1 MPASVVATAMV
12 MRKQPTSAELCYRTV
27 LLRIKPILICL
38 VLLSLVTGFLISSFI
53 GIGIALFIMIR
64 WQFYPQG
71 VLVSGARTWSAA
83 LGWSREVVRHR
94 WVPTLLNTIV
104 FQVIAIVPGLIIG
117 FLLMVWLHLD
127 PITANLISS
136 LIYAVTVPLATI
148 GLTLFY
154 IEERKNPYFKEETP
168 RPANPKPRNRRSGNV
183 QA

>member
-1 MPASVVATAMV
+1 
-12 MRKQPTSAELCYRTV
+12 
-27 LLRIKPILICL
+27 
-38 VLLSLVTGFLISSFI
+38 
-53 GIGIALFIMIR
+53 
-64 WQFYPQG
+64 
-71 VLVSGARTWSAA
+71 
-83 LGWSREVVRHR
+83 VVRSR

-104 FQVIAIVPGLIIG
+104 FQAIAIVPGPIIG

-154 IEERKNPYFKEETP
+154 IEERKNPYYKGKTAETGEFGIDP
-168 RPANPKPRNRRSGNV
+168 GIEGAGTV